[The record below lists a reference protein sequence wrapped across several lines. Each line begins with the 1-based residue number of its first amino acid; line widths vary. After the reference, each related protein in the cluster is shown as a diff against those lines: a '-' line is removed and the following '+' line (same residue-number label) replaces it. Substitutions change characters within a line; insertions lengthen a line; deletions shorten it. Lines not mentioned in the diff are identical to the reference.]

1 METFSLNE
9 DLHQHYDDIVN
20 LEMGNLAE
28 VLGQMVGSISTING
42 LTLNASEN
50 IETSSNFD
58 AKIEFAREILK
69 VQLALNQQAWVLHHK
84 LLIVILL

>member
-1 METFSLNE
+1 
-9 DLHQHYDDIVN
+9 
-20 LEMGNLAE
+20 
-28 VLGQMVGSISTING
+28 MVGSISTING
-42 LTLNASEN
+42 LTPNTSKS

-58 AKIEFAREILK
+58 AKIEFAGEILK